1 MITVNDKNIQL
12 IAAAQLTFKEREQ
25 LVLELLVDNVPIKN
39 IAKLIDCESNFV
51 ETIAKTAIENYVPPW
66 IK

>member
-12 IAAAQLTFKEREQ
+12 IATAQLTFKEREQ
-25 LVLELLVDNVPIKN
+25 LVLELLVEGVPIKN
-39 IAKLIDCESNFV
+39 IAKLINCELDFV
-51 ETIAKTAIENYVPPW
+51 KTIAETAIENYVPPW